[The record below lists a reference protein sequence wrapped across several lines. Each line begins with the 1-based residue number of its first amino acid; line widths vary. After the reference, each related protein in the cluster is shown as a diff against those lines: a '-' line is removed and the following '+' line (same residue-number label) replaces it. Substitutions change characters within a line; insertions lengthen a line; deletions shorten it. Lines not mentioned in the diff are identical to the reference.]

1 MVTRSRAPVVTKNWL
16 QGDLKPEPQNQL
28 ELKVNASIQWITT
41 VNASIEFK
49 RYIYIYIYIFLLY
62 GDWQFSLFLLWKWNN
77 NSSETKQCEESLR
90 KTAKTRLFREKGT
103 LKNKL
108 THSKR
113 FDHVIYDVMSLF
125 WSWNKLSGKT
135 LLYRKFSL
143 PSDKGLTLYSPRPS
157 LPTFSLMLITPPHN

>member
-1 MVTRSRAPVVTKNWL
+1 MIYIYV
-16 QGDLKPEPQNQL
+16 
-28 ELKVNASIQWITT
+28 
-41 VNASIEFK
+41 
-49 RYIYIYIYIFLLY
+49 YIYIYIYIFLLY

-77 NSSETKQCEESLR
+77 NYSETKQCEESLR
-90 KTAKTRLFREKGT
+90 KTAKTRQFRGKGT

-113 FDHVIYDVMSLF
+113 FDHVTYDVMSLF

-143 PSDKGLTLYSPRPS
+143 PSDKRLTLYSPRPS

>member
-1 MVTRSRAPVVTKNWL
+1 MVIDSFPFFCFENGIIITQRQNSVKNRW
-16 QGDLKPEPQNQL
+16 E
-28 ELKVNASIQWITT
+28 
-41 VNASIEFK
+41 
-49 RYIYIYIYIFLLY
+49 
-62 GDWQFSLFLLWKWNN
+62 
-77 NSSETKQCEESLR
+77 KQQKLANLG
-90 KTAKTRLFREKGT
+90 KKGT

-113 FDHVIYDVMSLF
+113 FDHVTYDVMSLF

-143 PSDKGLTLYSPRPS
+143 PSDKRLTLYSPRPS

>member
-28 ELKVNASIQWITT
+28 ELKVNASVQWITT

-49 RYIYIYIYIFLLY
+49 RYIYIYIFLLY

-77 NSSETKQCEESLR
+77 NYSETKQCEESLR
-90 KTAKTRLFREKGT
+90 KTAKTRQFREKGT

-113 FDHVIYDVMSLF
+113 FDHVTYDVMSLF

-143 PSDKGLTLYSPRPS
+143 PSDKRLTLYSPRPS